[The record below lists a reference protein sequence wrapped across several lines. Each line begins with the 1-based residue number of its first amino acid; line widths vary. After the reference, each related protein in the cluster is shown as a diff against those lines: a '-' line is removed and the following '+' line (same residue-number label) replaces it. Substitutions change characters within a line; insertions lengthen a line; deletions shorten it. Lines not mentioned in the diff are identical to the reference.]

1 MDRPNDSAAA
11 ETRPSMSPDVRISVT
26 NFGPIAEGTIDLRP
40 LTVFVGPSNTGKT
53 YLAVL
58 IYALYRVLGGLP
70 RVPVMHRHRYAFGQA
85 PRPDQLTDEAVQQE
99 ELRDVLEKMSN
110 SEQAFRFCDLPE
122 SMRGVAQ
129 VELNDPDRLAAGLE
143 AELRRCFDLES
154 ISDLVRFSGRSDGL
168 QVSLAVSEESQ
179 ALWRFCMG
187 VSQTGITAN
196 GQITEGMV
204 LLPEGWSHQK
214 EWRPSFLPSHWSLPE
229 ALWFKANVASDQGET
244 HYLPAARGGIMQSH
258 RVIANSL
265 VIRSTMAGVERVEI
279 PTFSGVMAD
288 FMGRLILYRG
298 ERKRQN
304 PLREIADAFERE
316 VLAGR
321 IEIRRFSASGY
332 PEFVYQPQETE
343 EDIRLS
349 RASSM
354 VSELAPVVL
363 FLRGAIGRGD
373 TFIIEEPEAHLHP
386 AAQTQMAVALARL
399 VRAGV
404 RVVVTTHSD
413 WLLQEIG
420 NLIREGEL
428 EEQTGEPVSDG
439 YLPSS
444 LRPSEVG
451 IWLFRRDEGSAS
463 SVVKEIPFDRSEGI
477 GPEEY
482 EDVADELYNRSAN
495 LQNRL
500 EEIAGDA
507 ERDDE

>member
-1 MDRPNDSAAA
+1 MDQSKNLAIKQA
-11 ETRPSMSPDVRISVT
+11 RPSIPPDVRISVT
-26 NFGPIAEGTIDLRP
+26 NFGPIADGTIDLRP

-53 YLAVL
+53 YFAVL
-58 IYALYRVLGGLP
+58 IYTLHRILGGLP
-70 RVPVMHRHRYAFGQA
+70 RVPVRHRRRYPFGQSL
-85 PRPDQLTDEAVQQE
+85 RHDELTDEAIQQE

-110 SEQAFRFCDLPE
+110 SEGTFKFCDLPE
-122 SMRGVAQ
+122 SMREVAQ
-129 VELNDPDRLAAGLE
+129 VELNDPDRLGTDLG
-143 AELRRCFDLES
+143 AELCRCFDLGS
-154 ISDLVRFSGRSDGL
+154 ISDLVRFSGHPEGL
-168 QVSLAVSEESQ
+168 KVSLAVSEEGQ

-187 VSQTGITAN
+187 ASQTGITAN

-214 EWRPSFLPSHWSLPE
+214 EWRPNFLPSHWSLPE
-229 ALWFKANVASDQGET
+229 ALWSAANASVDQGQS

-258 RVIANSL
+258 GVIAISL
-265 VIRSTMAGVERVEI
+265 LKGHTRTGLERFEI
-279 PTFSGVMAD
+279 PTFSGVMTD
-288 FMGRLILYRG
+288 FMERLIRAEG
-298 ERKRQN
+298 ERKRDS
-304 PLREIADAFERE
+304 PLREIAAALERE

-321 IEIRRFSASGY
+321 IETRRLLAGGY
-332 PEFVYQPQETE
+332 PEFVYRPQETE
-343 EDIRLS
+343 EDLRLS

-363 FLRGAIGRGD
+363 FLRGTIGRSD
-373 TFIIEEPEAHLHP
+373 TLIMEEPEAHLHP
-386 AAQTQMAVALARL
+386 AAQTQLAVTLARI

-413 WLLQEIG
+413 WLLQEIA

-428 EEQTGEPVSDG
+428 EEQTGEPASEG
-439 YLPSS
+439 ELPSS

-451 IWLFRRDEGSAS
+451 IWLFRKDGDSAGSI
-463 SVVKEIPFDRSEGI
+463 VKEIPFDRTEGI

-482 EDVADELYNRSAN
+482 EDVAEELYNRSAN